1 MLFVVIAIIFGTGD
15 ISFAPIII
23 TTMMGTIVLS
33 TFSYDEIAKSDKYI
47 LSLPVTRK
55 EIVQS
60 KYVLSI
66 LFVALGAIVS
76 IVLTSIVVSI
86 MNIVNPNQII
96 DIHLEDLFSYG
107 IGGMFGASLI
117 QIIQIPSIY
126 KWGAER
132 GKVQMFIVVMVII
145 ALVSG
150 FIFGI
155 EKLGILTNFKMVEE
169 LFHSLENYLLF
180 LIIGILLLLYLAS
193 YKISLKIVQR
203 KDY

>member
-1 MLFVVIAIIFGTGD
+1 MLFVVIAIVFGTGD

-76 IVLTSIVVSI
+76 IALTSIVVSI

-96 DIHLEDLFSYG
+96 DIHLEDLFVYG

-132 GKVQMFIVVMVII
+132 GKVQMFIVAMVII

-155 EKLGILTNFKMVEE
+155 KKLGILTNFKMVEE

-180 LIIGILLLLYLAS
+180 LIIGILLLLYLVS